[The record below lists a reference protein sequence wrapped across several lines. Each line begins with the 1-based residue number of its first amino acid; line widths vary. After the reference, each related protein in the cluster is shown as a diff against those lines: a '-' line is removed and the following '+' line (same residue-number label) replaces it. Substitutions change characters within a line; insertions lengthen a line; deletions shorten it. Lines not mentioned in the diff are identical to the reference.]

1 MICKYHS
8 FGPELHFGKGNKP
21 ALGQFSPDGRF
32 LALTFRQAWGSDS
45 ELRCYALPELTAVWK
60 KKVTWIRDMSF
71 SPDGL
76 RLVIWSS
83 GDEPS
88 PVTVVEPSTGHQMTS
103 FKTSGRGFCVI
114 PDNSGLAFWQ
124 EDAIR
129 HLDWDGT
136 EMRNVKL
143 PRPVTIR
150 SVAFSLDGAVQVVS
164 HEGLRWGDPDLLA
177 VLNRQGDVL
186 SPDSW
191 RSDSEGRGGEEAS
204 GSADA
209 IGPKLRSPVADW
221 LHSLLSAE
229 ESERLGSRELLR
241 SFTDLCAQ
249 SHHPKYGNELWFYVV
264 RNGRA
269 RPMQVLLPERM
280 LGIVSQLGSEGHQV
294 AMIGDSSMV
303 LVHSELAELRA
314 EANSVLDAAE
324 ILYHSEDRQHLAS
337 REKVVSMLANVVYE
351 QTRAELLSKAR
362 SMGVS
367 PPDLGRQ
374 QMLPRESSRFV
385 RREQSGC
392 VVL

>member
-8 FGPELHFGKGNKP
+8 FVPELHFGKGNKP
-21 ALGQFSPDGRF
+21 ALARFSPDGRY

-60 KKVTWIRDMSF
+60 KKVTWIDDMSF

-88 PVTVVEPSTGHQMTS
+88 RVTIVEPSTGHEMTS

-124 EDAIR
+124 EDAIS

-136 EMRNVKL
+136 EMRSVKL
-143 PRPVTIR
+143 PRPVNIR

-164 HEGLRWGDPDLLA
+164 HEGLRQGDPDLLA

-191 RSDSEGRGGEEAS
+191 RSDPEGRGGEEAS

-209 IGPKLRSPVADW
+209 IGPKPRSPVADW

-229 ESERLGSRELLR
+229 ESQRLGSPELLR
-241 SFTDLCAQ
+241 SFTDWCAL
-249 SHHPKYGNELWFYVV
+249 SHHPGYGNELWFYAV

-269 RPMQVLLPERM
+269 RLMQVLLPERM
-280 LGIVSQLGSEGHQV
+280 LGIVTQLGSEGHQV

-303 LVHSELAELRA
+303 LVQSELAELRA

-324 ILYHSEDRQHLAS
+324 ILSCSEDRQYLAS
-337 REKVVSMLANVVYE
+337 REKVVSILANVVYE
-351 QTRAELLSKAR
+351 QTRAELLSKAK

-367 PPDLGRQ
+367 A
-374 QMLPRESSRFV
+374 LPNLYKV
-385 RREQSGC
+385 IQYITP
-392 VVL
+392 